1 MTTTQAARQGGEA
14 AKTTQSSVFSPHSP
28 VDPFTIEIIKEGLNA
43 IGDEMF
49 VSLQRTS
56 KSPIIYEVLDYCCG
70 ITDDKAQLLAQGN
83 GVGGFLG
90 TMTFAVQSTIDK
102 FGPRGLA
109 EGDIIVT
116 NDPYGGGGTHLSD
129 VSLVMPIF
137 VDAEIVGF
145 SANKAHWTEVGGKDP
160 GSWTTD
166 STDIWQEGLQ
176 FPCVKLFTRGE
187 PIQSLFDVI
196 EANVR
201 TPDMTLGDVWAQVAS
216 CRLGA
221 IRFQELCRKHGV
233 AQVREAIRVL
243 LDYGETMV
251 QRELAKLPPGV
262 YEADDWIDDDGLTDD
277 PIHCRVK
284 VTVTDREFVADFT
297 GTSAQVP
304 GPVNCSWTGL
314 TSAVRMVFKALTDPH
329 IPANEGT
336 FRAMRII
343 CPEGTVFTAQRPAPV
358 STYWDSMIFAADLVW
373 KAMAAHVPHRLSAGH
388 FMSVCADVTYT
399 IHPDTGQPAILVEPN
414 AGGWGASHDQD
425 GEGGLV
431 CIGDGETYILPLEV
445 TEAIY
450 GIQVDRFQFNVTEGG
465 EGAYRGGPGLIRDY
479 RILSDQGGFITS
491 TFGRHKYPP
500 WGVAGGRNGSPN
512 AVQIIF
518 GDGRAPVTV
527 GKTARYPLKK
537 GDVARLI
544 TGSGGGWGDPHQRPR
559 ALVLADLR
567 AELITED
574 VARRVYGLT
583 DDDLRPQ

>member
-1 MTTTQAARQGGEA
+1 M
-14 AKTTQSSVFSPHSP
+14 TQSSVLPHQSSEQI
-28 VDPFTIEIIKEGLNA
+28 DPFTLEIIKEGLNA

-70 ITDDKAQLLAQGN
+70 ITDEKGQLLAQGN

-90 TMTFAVQSTIDK
+90 TMAFAVQSTVAK
-102 FGPRGLA
+102 FWPGRLA

-137 VDAEIVGF
+137 VDGELVGF

-176 FPCVKLFTRGE
+176 FPCVKLFQRGE
-187 PIQSLFDVI
+187 PIESLMEII

-201 TPDMTLGDVWAQVAS
+201 TPDMTLGDIWAQVAS

-221 IRFQELCRKHGV
+221 IRFQEICRKHGV
-233 AQVREAIRVL
+233 GTVREAIRAL

-251 QRELAKLPPGV
+251 LRELAKLPAGT
-262 YEADDWIDDDGLTDD
+262 YEAEDWIDDDGLTPD
-277 PIHCRVK
+277 PIYCKVK
-284 VTVTDREFVADFT
+284 VTVTESEFIADFT
-297 GTSAQVP
+297 GTDPQTK

-314 TSAVRMVFKALTDPH
+314 DSAVRMVFKALTDPH
-329 IPANEGT
+329 IPANEGC
-336 FRAMRII
+336 FRPMKLV
-343 CPEGTVFTAQRPAPV
+343 CPLGTVFTCQRPAPV

-373 KAMAAHVPHRLSAGH
+373 KALAEVVPSRLAAGH

-399 IHPDTGQPAILVEPN
+399 IHPDTGRPAILVEPN
-414 AGGWGASHDQD
+414 AGGWGAGIDQD

-431 CIGDGETYILPLEV
+431 CLGDGETYILPLEV

-450 GIQVDRFQFNVTEGG
+450 GIQVDRFAFNTSEGG
-465 EGAYRGGPGLIRDY
+465 EGKFQGGRGLIRDY
-479 RILSDQGGFITS
+479 RILSDHGGFITS
-491 TFGRHKYPP
+491 TFGRNKFLP
-500 WGVAGGRNGSPN
+500 WGVAGGRDGSPN
-512 AVQIIF
+512 AVQIRF
-518 GDGRAPVTV
+518 ADGREPVTV

-544 TGSGGGWGDPHQRPR
+544 TGAGGGWGDPKERDR
-559 ALVLADLR
+559 AAVLADLR
-567 AELITED
+567 AEIISEQQARDIYGMTDAD
-574 VARRVYGLT
+574 VAEIR
-583 DDDLRPQ
+583 